1 MAIDLA
7 EEQQKI
13 RNAKLDKIIQSMV
26 KTKEAEEASAESIIS
41 QTKLSTA
48 LQDKG
53 NTLSADQTNQ
63 FEKLLESLNGDSG
76 LKAEERKE
84 ANARAQQLL
93 DLLGDIAD
101 NTADLGKIDS
111 VAEGAFA
118 SLLSIPTILLG
129 LTAGLVVGITES
141 FAKIVKVLGK
151 SILKA
156 VAPIVKSVLRLWKT
170 LFGGVF
176 KLLNK
181 IPFVKSFTT
190 AIGGFFKS
198 FKAGFVAKT
207 GGLSK
212 SIGDVFKIVTKGL
225 KNMKSAFSAGFN
237 GLKVFRT
244 ATGQFGKLGFFGKL
258 GKILGTLAK
267 PFKAIGNIVK
277 SIKNYVL
284 APMKGIGA
292 VLAPLKSM
300 MPSGG
305 GSKIMKPAMGV
316 IKRVM
321 SIMRSVGKAAFMFGR
336 VLGRLFLPI
345 TVLMSV
351 FDTFKGA
358 LSGFDK
364 YKDKGFL
371 EGIIGGL
378 FGGISGLLTGLI
390 GMPLDLLKSGVSWI
404 ASKLG
409 FENFSEQLDSFSF
422 SDMISN
428 LFTSI
433 TDTIVGFIGSIKDSI
448 ADIGIGGML
457 ANMGIELMKILKKI
471 AMFPLAVAAGAVGA
485 LAGAFSIDSSASEG
499 FMNAF
504 NKVMSA
510 GDATLDSMKIQGDGM
525 NEKGEE
531 IKTTSA
537 ENSQGQSNL
546 VTAAGSNSTVAV
558 ADNSKKSN
566 VTTTIINSQPKNRVG
581 DTLQNAYG

>member
-1 MAIDLA
+1 MAKDNGK
-7 EEQQKI
+7 EEEI
-13 RNAKLDKIIQSMV
+13 SKLDEIINTMV
-26 KTKEAEEASAESIIS
+26 KAKEADAASAESIES
-41 QTKLSTA
+41 ASKLSSVLA
-48 LQDKG
+48 HKG
-53 NTLSADQTNQ
+53 NELTSRQNTEFN
-63 FEKLLESLNGDSG
+63 KLLESLNGDSG

-84 ANARAQQLL
+84 ANTQAEKLL
-93 DLLGDIAD
+93 GLLGDIAD

-111 VAEGAFA
+111 VTEGAFA

-129 LTAGLVVGITES
+129 LTAGLVVGITQS
-141 FAKIVKVLGK
+141 FVTIVKVLGK

-156 VAPIVKSVLRLWKT
+156 VAPIVKSVLGLWKT

-181 IPFVKSFTT
+181 IPFVKRVADVIS
-190 AIGGFFKS
+190 GFFKS
-198 FKAGFVAKT
+198 FKAGFVVNPNI
-207 GGLSK
+207 GK
-212 SIGDVFKIVTKGL
+212 SISATVKIFTT
-225 KNMKSAFSAGFN
+225 NMKSAFSAGFN
-237 GLKVFRT
+237 GLKSFRKV
-244 ATGQFGKLGFFGKL
+244 TGQFGKLGFFGKL

-267 PFKAIGNIVK
+267 PFKAIGNVVK
-277 SIKNYVL
+277 SIKDYVL
-284 APMKGIGA
+284 APMKGVGA

-321 SIMRSVGKAAFMFGR
+321 SIMRSVGKAAFMFGK

-378 FGGISGLLTGLI
+378 FGGISGLLVGLI
-390 GMPLDLLKSGVSWI
+390 GLPLDLLKDGISWI

-422 SDMISN
+422 SDMIGN

-448 ADIGIGGML
+448 ADIGFGGML
-457 ANMGIELMKILKKI
+457 ANMGIELMKIFKKI
-471 AMFPLAVAAGAVGA
+471 ATFPLAVAAGAVSG
-485 LAGAFSIDSSASEG
+485 LAAAWPGGDTPGEAFMKG
-499 FMNAF
+499 F
-504 NKVMSA
+504 NKVQNF
-510 GDATLDSMKIQGDGM
+510 GDSSIDSMKIQGDGM
-525 NEKGEE
+525 NEKGEQ

-537 ENSQGQSNL
+537 ENAQGQASL
-546 VTAAGSNSTVAV
+546 SSVGSSNSTVAV
-558 ADNSKKSN
+558 ADNSKKTNS
-566 VTTTIINSQPKNRVG
+566 TTTIINTQPRNRIS
-581 DTLQNAYG
+581 DTTQFAFG

>member
-1 MAIDLA
+1 MAKDNGK
-7 EEQQKI
+7 EEEI
-13 RNAKLDKIIQSMV
+13 SKLDEIINTMV
-26 KTKEAEEASAESIIS
+26 KAKEADAASAESIES
-41 QTKLSTA
+41 ASKLSSVLA
-48 LQDKG
+48 HKG
-53 NTLSADQTNQ
+53 NELTSHQTTEFN
-63 FEKLLESLNGDSG
+63 KLLESLNGDSG

-84 ANARAQQLL
+84 ANAQAEKLL
-93 DLLGDIAD
+93 GLLGDIAD

-111 VAEGAFA
+111 VTEGAFA

-129 LTAGLVVGITES
+129 LTAGLVVGITQS
-141 FAKIVKVLGK
+141 FVTIVKVLGK

-156 VAPIVKSVLRLWKT
+156 VVPIVKSVLGLWKT

-181 IPFVKSFTT
+181 IPFVKPVADVIS
-190 AIGGFFKS
+190 GFFKS
-198 FKAGFVAKT
+198 FKAGFVVNPNI
-207 GGLSK
+207 GK
-212 SIGDVFKIVTKGL
+212 SISATVKIFTT
-225 KNMKSAFSAGFN
+225 NMKSAFSAGFN
-237 GLKVFRT
+237 GLKSFRT
-244 ATGQFGKLGFFGKL
+244 VTGQFGKLGFFGKL

-267 PFKAIGNIVK
+267 PFKAIGNVVK
-277 SIKNYVL
+277 SIKDYVL
-284 APMKGIGA
+284 APMKGVGA

-321 SIMRSVGKAAFMFGR
+321 SIMRSVGKAAFMFGK

-378 FGGISGLLTGLI
+378 FGGISGLLVGLI
-390 GMPLDLLKSGVSWI
+390 GLPLDLLKDGISWI

-422 SDMISN
+422 SDMIGN

-448 ADIGIGGML
+448 ADIGFGGMI
-457 ANMGIELMKILKKI
+457 ANMGFELLKIFKKI
-471 AMFPLAVAAGAVGA
+471 ATFPLAVAAGAVSG
-485 LAGAFSIDSSASEG
+485 LAAAWPGGDTPGEAFMKG
-499 FMNAF
+499 F
-504 NKVMSA
+504 NKVQNF
-510 GDATLDSMKIQGDGM
+510 GDSSIDSMKIQGDGM
-525 NEKGEE
+525 NEKGEQ

-537 ENSQGQSNL
+537 ENAQGQASL
-546 VTAAGSNSTVAV
+546 SSVGSSNSTVAV
-558 ADNSKKSN
+558 ADNSKKTNS
-566 VTTTIINSQPKNRVG
+566 TTTIINTQPRDRIS
-581 DTLQNAYG
+581 DTTQFAFG

>member
-1 MAIDLA
+1 MAKDNGK
-7 EEQQKI
+7 EEEI
-13 RNAKLDKIIQSMV
+13 SKLDEIINTMV
-26 KTKEAEEASAESIIS
+26 KAKEADAASAESIES
-41 QTKLSTA
+41 ASKLSSVLA
-48 LQDKG
+48 HKG
-53 NTLSADQTNQ
+53 NELTSHQTTEFN
-63 FEKLLESLNGDSG
+63 KLLESLNGDSG

-84 ANARAQQLL
+84 ANTQAEKLL
-93 DLLGDIAD
+93 GLLGDIAD

-111 VAEGAFA
+111 VTEGAFA

-129 LTAGLVVGITES
+129 LTAGLVVGVTQS
-141 FAKIVKVLGK
+141 FVTIVKVLGK

-156 VAPIVKSVLRLWKT
+156 VAPIVKSVLGLWKT

-212 SIGDVFKIVTKGL
+212 SIGNVFKVVTNGL

-237 GLKVFRT
+237 GLKMFRN

-267 PFKAIGNIVK
+267 PFKAIGNVVK
-277 SIKNYVL
+277 SIKDYVL
-284 APMKGIGA
+284 APMKGVGA

-321 SIMRSVGKAAFMFGR
+321 SIMRSVGKAAFMFGK

-378 FGGISGLLTGLI
+378 FGGISGLLVGLI
-390 GMPLDLLKSGVSWI
+390 GLPLDLLKDGISWI

-422 SDMISN
+422 SDMIGN

-448 ADIGIGGML
+448 ADIGFGGMI
-457 ANMGIELMKILKKI
+457 ANMGFELLKIFKKI
-471 AMFPLAVAAGAVGA
+471 VTFPLAVAAGAVSG
-485 LAGAFSIDSSASEG
+485 LAAAWPGGDTPGEAFMKG
-499 FMNAF
+499 F
-504 NKVMSA
+504 NKVQNF
-510 GDATLDSMKIQGDGM
+510 GDSSIDSMKIQGDGM
-525 NEKGEE
+525 NEKGEQ

-537 ENSQGQSNL
+537 ENAQGQASL
-546 VTAAGSNSTVAV
+546 SSVGSSNSTVAV
-558 ADNSKKSN
+558 ADNSKKTNS
-566 VTTTIINSQPKNRVG
+566 TTTIINTQPRNRIS
-581 DTLQNAYG
+581 DTTQFAFG

>member
-1 MAIDLA
+1 MAKDNGK
-7 EEQQKI
+7 EEEI
-13 RNAKLDKIIQSMV
+13 SKLDEIINTMV
-26 KTKEAEEASAESIIS
+26 KAKEADAASAESIES
-41 QTKLSTA
+41 ASKLSSVLA
-48 LQDKG
+48 HKG
-53 NTLSADQTNQ
+53 NELTSRQNTEFN
-63 FEKLLESLNGDSG
+63 KLLESLHGDSG

-84 ANARAQQLL
+84 ANTQAEKLL
-93 DLLGDIAD
+93 GLLGDIAD

-111 VAEGAFA
+111 VTEGAFA

-129 LTAGLVVGITES
+129 LTAGLVVGITQS
-141 FAKIVKVLGK
+141 FVEMIKFLGK

-156 VAPIVKSVLRLWKT
+156 VVPIVKSVLGLWKT

-181 IPFVKSFTT
+181 IPFVKRVADVIS
-190 AIGGFFKS
+190 GFFKS
-198 FKAGFVAKT
+198 FKAGFVVNPNI
-207 GGLSK
+207 GK
-212 SIGDVFKIVTKGL
+212 SISATVKIFTT
-225 KNMKSAFSAGFN
+225 NMKSAFSAGFN
-237 GLKVFRT
+237 GLKSFRKV
-244 ATGQFGKLGFFGKL
+244 TGQFGKLGFFGKL

-321 SIMRSVGKAAFMFGR
+321 SIMRSVGKAAFMFGK
-336 VLGRLFLPI
+336 VLGRFLGPI
-345 TVLMSV
+345 IMIVDFV
-351 FDTFKGA
+351 QGA

-364 YKDKGFL
+364 YSDKGFL

-390 GMPLDLLKSGVSWI
+390 GMPLDLLKDGISWI

-422 SDMISN
+422 SDMIGN

-433 TDTIVGFIGSIKDSI
+433 TDTIIGFIGSIKDSI
-448 ADIGIGGML
+448 ADIGFGGMI
-457 ANMGIELMKILKKI
+457 ANMGFELLKIFKKI
-471 AMFPLAVAAGAVGA
+471 ATFPLAVAAGAVSG
-485 LAGAFSIDSSASEG
+485 LAAAWPGGDTPGEAFMKG
-499 FMNAF
+499 F
-504 NKVMSA
+504 NKVQNF
-510 GDATLDSMKIQGDGM
+510 GDSSIDSMKIQGDGM
-525 NEKGEE
+525 NEKGEQ

-537 ENSQGQSNL
+537 ENAQGQASL
-546 VTAAGSNSTVAV
+546 SSVGSSNSTVAV
-558 ADNSKKSN
+558 ADNSKKTNS
-566 VTTTIINSQPKNRVG
+566 TTTIINTQPRNRIS
-581 DTLQNAYG
+581 DTTQFAFG

>member
-1 MAIDLA
+1 MAKDK
-7 EEQQKI
+7 EQEI
-13 RNAKLDKIIQSMV
+13 SKLDEIINTMV
-26 KTKEAEEASAESIIS
+26 KAKEADAASAESIES
-41 QTKLSTA
+41 ASKLSSVLA
-48 LQDKG
+48 HKG
-53 NTLSADQTNQ
+53 NELTSHQTTEFN
-63 FEKLLESLNGDSG
+63 KLLESLNGDSG

-84 ANARAQQLL
+84 ANTQAEKLL
-93 DLLGDIAD
+93 GLLGDIAD

-111 VAEGAFA
+111 VTEGAFA

-129 LTAGLVVGITES
+129 LTAGLVVGITQS
-141 FAKIVKVLGK
+141 FVTIVKVLGK

-156 VAPIVKSVLRLWKT
+156 VAPIVKSVLGLWKT

-212 SIGDVFKIVTKGL
+212 SIGNVFKVVTNGL

-237 GLKVFRT
+237 GLKMFRN

-277 SIKNYVL
+277 SIKDYVL
-284 APMKGIGA
+284 APMKSVGA

-321 SIMRSVGKAAFMFGR
+321 SIMRSVGKAAFMFGK

-390 GMPLDLLKSGVSWI
+390 GMPLDLLKDGISWI

-422 SDMISN
+422 SDMIGN

-433 TDTIVGFIGSIKDSI
+433 TDTIIGFIGSIKDSI
-448 ADIGIGGML
+448 ADIGFGGMI
-457 ANMGIELMKILKKI
+457 ANMGFELLKIFKKI
-471 AMFPLAVAAGAVGA
+471 ATFPLAVAAGAVSG
-485 LAGAFSIDSSASEG
+485 LAAAWPGGDTPGEAFMKG
-499 FMNAF
+499 F
-504 NKVMSA
+504 NKVQNF
-510 GDATLDSMKIQGDGM
+510 GDSSIDSMKIQGDGM
-525 NEKGEE
+525 NEKGEQ

-537 ENSQGQSNL
+537 ENAQGQASL
-546 VTAAGSNSTVAV
+546 SSVGSSNSTVAV
-558 ADNSKKSN
+558 ADNSKKTNS
-566 VTTTIINSQPKNRVG
+566 TTTIINTQPRNRIS
-581 DTLQNAYG
+581 DTTQFAFG

>member
-1 MAIDLA
+1 MAKDAEQQGEDRNNKLDQLIQTMVKA
-7 EEQQKI
+7 KEEEQ
-13 RNAKLDKIIQSMV
+13 A
-26 KTKEAEEASAESIIS
+26 AAESIES
-41 QTKLSTA
+41 QTKLSA
-48 LQDKG
+48 VLQEKG
-53 NTLSADQTNQ
+53 NDLTSEQTRE
-63 FEKLLESLNGDSG
+63 FEKLLATLSGDSG

-84 ANARAQQLL
+84 ANARAQQLI
-93 DLLGDIAD
+93 DILGDIAD
-101 NTADLGKIDS
+101 NTKDLGKIDS
-111 VAEGAFA
+111 VAEGAFT

-129 LTAGLVVGITES
+129 LSAGVVFGITES
-141 FAKIVKVLGK
+141 FVKLGK
-151 SILKA
+151 ILTKGVLKA
-156 VAPIVKSVLRLWKT
+156 VGPIVKSVLRLWKT

-181 IPFVKSFTT
+181 IPFVKSFTS

-198 FKAGFVAKT
+198 FNAGFVART
-207 GGLSK
+207 SNIGK
-212 SIGDVFKIVTKGL
+212 SIASTFKVVTNSL
-225 KNMKSAFSAGFN
+225 KNMKAAFAAGFS

-244 ATGQFGKLGFFGKL
+244 ATGQFGKLGFFGKM
-258 GKILGTLAK
+258 GKLLGTLAK
-267 PFKAIGNIVK
+267 PFKAMAGMLRSFK
-277 SIKNYVL
+277 AYVL
-284 APMKGIGA
+284 APVDGIKNA
-292 VLAPLKSM
+292 LSSIKALV
-300 MPSGG
+300 PSGG
-305 GSKIMKPAMGV
+305 SSKSMKAVGEV
-316 IKRVM
+316 IGRVM
-321 SIMRSVGKAAFMFGR
+321 KIMRSVTKAAFGFGR
-336 VLGRLFLPI
+336 ILGRLFVPI

-409 FENFSEQLDSFSF
+409 FENFAEQLNSFSF

-448 ADIGIGGML
+448 ADIGIGATI
-457 ANMGIELMKILKKI
+457 ANVGFELLKIFKKI
-471 AMFPLAVAAGAVGA
+471 ATFPLAVAAGAVAG
-485 LAGAFSIDSSASEG
+485 LAAAWPGGDTPGEAFMKG
-499 FMNAF
+499 F
-504 NKVMSA
+504 NKVQSF
-510 GDATLDSMKIQGDGM
+510 GDAQIDSMKIQGDGM

-537 ENSQGQSNL
+537 ENAQGQANL
-546 VTAAGSNSTVAV
+546 ASLRASNSTVAV
-558 ADNSKKSN
+558 ADNSKKSTVQN
-566 VTTTIINSQPKNRVG
+566 TIVNTQPKNRVG

>member
-1 MAIDLA
+1 MAKDV
-7 EEQQKI
+7 EQQGED
-13 RNAKLDKIIQSMV
+13 RNAKLDRIIQSMV
-26 KTKEAEEASAESIIS
+26 EAKEAEEAAAESIIS

-63 FEKLLESLNGDSG
+63 FGKLLESLNGDSG

-84 ANARAQQLL
+84 ANAKAQQLL
-93 DLLGDIAD
+93 DLLGEIAD

-156 VAPIVKSVLRLWKT
+156 VAPIVKSVLGLWKT

-212 SIGDVFKIVTKGL
+212 SIGNVFKVVTNGL

-237 GLKVFRT
+237 GLKVFRN
-244 ATGQFGKLGFFGKL
+244 ATGQFGKLGFFGRI
-258 GKILGTLAK
+258 GKILSSIAS
-267 PFKAIGNIVK
+267 PFKAMGNMLK
-277 SIKNYVL
+277 AFKNYVL

-292 VLAPLKSM
+292 VLAPIKSM

-305 GSKIMKPAMGV
+305 SSKLVKPAMEA

-390 GMPLDLLKSGVSWI
+390 GMPLDLLKDGVSWI

-448 ADIGIGGML
+448 ADIGFGGML
-457 ANMGIELMKILKKI
+457 ANMGIELMKIFKKI
-471 AMFPLAVAAGAVGA
+471 ATFPLAVAAGAVNG
-485 LAGAFSIDSSASEG
+485 LAAAWPGGDTPGEAFMKG
-499 FMNAF
+499 F
-504 NKVMSA
+504 NKVQNF
-510 GDATLDSMKIQGDGM
+510 GDASIDTMKIQGDGM
-525 NEKGEE
+525 NEKGEQ

-537 ENSQGQSNL
+537 ENAQGQANL
-546 VTAAGSNSTVAV
+546 GTATASNSTVAV

-566 VTTTIINSQPKNRVG
+566 VTTTIINSQPKNRIG

>member
-1 MAIDLA
+1 MAKDNGK
-7 EEQQKI
+7 EEEI
-13 RNAKLDKIIQSMV
+13 SKLDEIINTMV
-26 KTKEAEEASAESIIS
+26 KAKEADAASAESIES
-41 QTKLSTA
+41 ASKLSSVLA
-48 LQDKG
+48 HKG
-53 NTLSADQTNQ
+53 NELTSRQNTEFN
-63 FEKLLESLNGDSG
+63 KLLESLHGDSG

-84 ANARAQQLL
+84 ANTQAEKLL
-93 DLLGDIAD
+93 GLLGDIAD

-111 VAEGAFA
+111 VTEGAFA

-129 LTAGLVVGITES
+129 LTAGLVVGITQS
-141 FAKIVKVLGK
+141 FVTIVKVLGK

-156 VAPIVKSVLRLWKT
+156 VVPIVKSVLGLWKT

-181 IPFVKSFTT
+181 IPFVKRVADVIS
-190 AIGGFFKS
+190 GFFKS
-198 FKAGFVAKT
+198 FKAGFVVNPNI
-207 GGLSK
+207 GK
-212 SIGDVFKIVTKGL
+212 SISATVKIFTT
-225 KNMKSAFSAGFN
+225 NMKSAFSAGFN
-237 GLKVFRT
+237 GLKMFRN

-267 PFKAIGNIVK
+267 PFKAIGNVVK
-277 SIKNYVL
+277 SIKDYVL
-284 APMKGIGA
+284 APMKGVGA

-305 GSKIMKPAMGV
+305 SSKLLKPAMEA

-390 GMPLDLLKSGVSWI
+390 GMPLDLLKDGISWI

-422 SDMISN
+422 SDMIGN

-448 ADIGIGGML
+448 ADIGFGGML
-457 ANMGIELMKILKKI
+457 ANMGIELMKIFKKI
-471 AMFPLAVAAGAVGA
+471 ATFPLAVAAGAVSG
-485 LAGAFSIDSSASEG
+485 LAAAWPGGDTPGEAFMKG
-499 FMNAF
+499 F
-504 NKVMSA
+504 NKVQNF
-510 GDATLDSMKIQGDGM
+510 GDSSIDSMKIQGDGM
-525 NEKGEE
+525 NEKGEQ

-537 ENSQGQSNL
+537 ENAQGQASL
-546 VTAAGSNSTVAV
+546 SSVGSSNSTVAV
-558 ADNSKKSN
+558 ADNSKKTNS
-566 VTTTIINSQPKNRVG
+566 TTTIINTQPRNRIS
-581 DTLQNAYG
+581 DTTQFAFG

>member
-1 MAIDLA
+1 MAKDA
-7 EEQQKI
+7 EQQGED
-13 RNAKLDKIIQSMV
+13 RNAKLDRIIQSMV
-26 KTKEAEEASAESIIS
+26 EAKEAEEAAAESIIS

-63 FEKLLESLNGDSG
+63 FGKLLESLNGDSG

-84 ANARAQQLL
+84 ANAKAQQLL
-93 DLLGDIAD
+93 DLLGEIAD

-212 SIGDVFKIVTKGL
+212 SIGNVFKVVTNGL

-237 GLKVFRT
+237 GLKVFRN
-244 ATGQFGKLGFFGKL
+244 ATGQFGKLGFFGRI
-258 GKILGTLAK
+258 GKILSSIAS
-267 PFKAIGNIVK
+267 PFKAMGNMLK
-277 SIKNYVL
+277 AFKNYVL

-292 VLAPLKSM
+292 VLAPIKSM

-305 GSKIMKPAMGV
+305 SSKLVKPAMEA

-390 GMPLDLLKSGVSWI
+390 GMPLDLLKDGVSWI

-448 ADIGIGGML
+448 ADIGFGGMI
-457 ANMGIELMKILKKI
+457 ANMGFELLKIFKKI
-471 AMFPLAVAAGAVGA
+471 ATFPLAVAAGAVSG
-485 LAGAFSIDSSASEG
+485 LAAAWPGGDTPGEAFMKG
-499 FMNAF
+499 F
-504 NKVMSA
+504 NKVQNF
-510 GDATLDSMKIQGDGM
+510 GDSSIDSMKIQGDGM
-525 NEKGEE
+525 NEKGEQ

-537 ENSQGQSNL
+537 ENAQGQASL
-546 VTAAGSNSTVAV
+546 SSVGSSNSTVAV
-558 ADNSKKSN
+558 ADNSKKTNS
-566 VTTTIINSQPKNRVG
+566 TTTIINTQPRNRIS
-581 DTLQNAYG
+581 DTTQFAFG

>member
-1 MAIDLA
+1 M
-7 EEQQKI
+7 
-13 RNAKLDKIIQSMV
+13 
-26 KTKEAEEASAESIIS
+26 
-41 QTKLSTA
+41 
-48 LQDKG
+48 
-53 NTLSADQTNQ
+53 
-63 FEKLLESLNGDSG
+63 
-76 LKAEERKE
+76 
-84 ANARAQQLL
+84 
-93 DLLGDIAD
+93 
-101 NTADLGKIDS
+101 
-111 VAEGAFA
+111 
-118 SLLSIPTILLG
+118 SIPTILLG
-129 LTAGLVVGITES
+129 LTAGLVVGITQS
-141 FAKIVKVLGK
+141 FVTIVKVLGK

-156 VAPIVKSVLRLWKT
+156 VVPIVKSVLGLWKT

-181 IPFVKSFTT
+181 IPFVKRVADVIS
-190 AIGGFFKS
+190 GFFKS
-198 FKAGFVAKT
+198 FKAGFVVNPNI
-207 GGLSK
+207 GK
-212 SIGDVFKIVTKGL
+212 SISATVKIFTT
-225 KNMKSAFSAGFN
+225 NMKSAFSAGFN
-237 GLKVFRT
+237 GLKMFRN

-267 PFKAIGNIVK
+267 PFKAIGNVVK
-277 SIKNYVL
+277 SIKDYVL
-284 APMKGIGA
+284 APMKGVGA

-305 GSKIMKPAMGV
+305 SSKLLKPAMEA

-390 GMPLDLLKSGVSWI
+390 GMPLDLLKDGISWI

-422 SDMISN
+422 SDMIGN

-448 ADIGIGGML
+448 ADIGFGGML
-457 ANMGIELMKILKKI
+457 ANMGIELMKIFKKI
-471 AMFPLAVAAGAVGA
+471 ATFPLAVAAGAVSG
-485 LAGAFSIDSSASEG
+485 LAAAWPGGDTPGEAFMKG
-499 FMNAF
+499 F
-504 NKVMSA
+504 NKVQNF
-510 GDATLDSMKIQGDGM
+510 GDSSIDSMKIQGDGM
-525 NEKGEE
+525 NEKGEQ

-537 ENSQGQSNL
+537 ENAQGQASL
-546 VTAAGSNSTVAV
+546 SSVGSSNSTVAV
-558 ADNSKKSN
+558 ADNSKKTNS
-566 VTTTIINSQPKNRVG
+566 TTTIINTQPRNRIS
-581 DTLQNAYG
+581 DTTQFAFG

>member
-1 MAIDLA
+1 MAKDAEQQGEDRNNKLDQLIQTMVKA
-7 EEQQKI
+7 KEEEQ
-13 RNAKLDKIIQSMV
+13 A
-26 KTKEAEEASAESIIS
+26 AAESIES
-41 QTKLSTA
+41 QTKLSA
-48 LQDKG
+48 VLQEKG
-53 NTLSADQTNQ
+53 NDLTSEQTRE
-63 FEKLLESLNGDSG
+63 FEKLLATLSGDSG

-84 ANARAQQLL
+84 ANARAQQLI
-93 DLLGDIAD
+93 DILGDIAD
-101 NTADLGKIDS
+101 NTKDLGKIDS
-111 VAEGAFA
+111 VAEGAFT

-129 LTAGLVVGITES
+129 LSAGVVFGITES
-141 FAKIVKVLGK
+141 FVKLGK
-151 SILKA
+151 ILTKGVLKA
-156 VAPIVKSVLRLWKT
+156 VGPIVKSVLRLWKT

-181 IPFVKSFTT
+181 IPFVKSFTS

-198 FKAGFVAKT
+198 FKAGFVART
-207 GGLSK
+207 SNIGK
-212 SIGDVFKIVTKGL
+212 SIASTFKVVTNSL
-225 KNMKSAFSAGFN
+225 KNMKAAFAAGFS
-237 GLKVFRT
+237 GLKTFRT
-244 ATGQFGKLGFFGKL
+244 ATGQFGKLGFFGKM
-258 GKILGTLAK
+258 GKLLGTLAK
-267 PFKAIGNIVK
+267 PFKAMAGMLRSFK
-277 SIKNYVL
+277 AYVL
-284 APMKGIGA
+284 APVDGI
-292 VLAPLKSM
+292 KSALSSIKALV
-300 MPSGG
+300 PSGG
-305 GSKIMKPAMGV
+305 SSKSMKAVGEV
-316 IKRVM
+316 IGRVM
-321 SIMRSVGKAAFMFGR
+321 KIMRSVTKAAFGFGR
-336 VLGRLFLPI
+336 ILGRLFVPI

-409 FENFSEQLDSFSF
+409 FENFAEQLNSFSF

-448 ADIGIGGML
+448 ADIGIGATIANVALEML
-457 ANMGIELMKILKKI
+457 KIFKKV
-471 AMFPLAVAAGAVGA
+471 ATFPLAVAAGAAAG
-485 LAGAFSIDSSASEG
+485 LAAAWPGGDTPGEAFMKG
-499 FMNAF
+499 F
-504 NKVMSA
+504 NKVQSF
-510 GDATLDSMKIQGDGM
+510 GDAQIDSMKIQGDGM

-537 ENSQGQSNL
+537 ENAQGQSNL
-546 VTAAGSNSTVAV
+546 GTAAGSNSTVAV

-566 VTTTIINSQPKNRVG
+566 VTTTIINSQPRNRVG

>member
-1 MAIDLA
+1 
-7 EEQQKI
+7 
-13 RNAKLDKIIQSMV
+13 MV
-26 KTKEAEEASAESIIS
+26 EAKEAEEAAAESIIS

-84 ANARAQQLL
+84 ANTQAEKLL
-93 DLLGDIAD
+93 GLLGDIAD

-111 VAEGAFA
+111 VTEGAFA

-198 FKAGFVAKT
+198 FKAGFVANT

-212 SIGDVFKIVTKGL
+212 SIGNVFKVVTNGL

-237 GLKVFRT
+237 GLKMFRN

-277 SIKNYVL
+277 SIKDYVL
-284 APMKGIGA
+284 APMKSVGA

-321 SIMRSVGKAAFMFGR
+321 SIMRSVGKAAFMFGK

-448 ADIGIGGML
+448 ADIGFGGMI
-457 ANMGIELMKILKKI
+457 ANMGFELLKIFKKI
-471 AMFPLAVAAGAVGA
+471 ATFPLAVAAGAVSG
-485 LAGAFSIDSSASEG
+485 LAAAWPGGDTPGEAFMKG
-499 FMNAF
+499 F
-504 NKVMSA
+504 NKVQNF
-510 GDATLDSMKIQGDGM
+510 GDSSIDSMKIQGDGM
-525 NEKGEE
+525 NEKGEQ

-537 ENSQGQSNL
+537 ENAQGQASL
-546 VTAAGSNSTVAV
+546 SSVGSSNSTVAV
-558 ADNSKKSN
+558 ADNSKKTNS
-566 VTTTIINSQPKNRVG
+566 TTTIINTQPRNRIS
-581 DTLQNAYG
+581 DTTQFAFG

>member
-1 MAIDLA
+1 MAKDNGK
-7 EEQQKI
+7 EEEI
-13 RNAKLDKIIQSMV
+13 SKLDEIINTMV
-26 KTKEAEEASAESIIS
+26 KAKEADAASAESIES
-41 QTKLSTA
+41 ASKLSSVLA
-48 LQDKG
+48 HKG
-53 NTLSADQTNQ
+53 NELTSHQTTEFN
-63 FEKLLESLNGDSG
+63 KLLESLHGDSG

-84 ANARAQQLL
+84 ANTQAEKLL
-93 DLLGDIAD
+93 GLLGDIAD

-111 VAEGAFA
+111 VTEGAFA

-129 LTAGLVVGITES
+129 LTAGLVVGITQS
-141 FAKIVKVLGK
+141 FVTIVKVLGK

-156 VAPIVKSVLRLWKT
+156 VAPIVKSVLGLWKT

-181 IPFVKSFTT
+181 IPFVKRVADVIS
-190 AIGGFFKS
+190 GFFKS
-198 FKAGFVAKT
+198 FKAGFVVNPNI
-207 GGLSK
+207 GK
-212 SIGDVFKIVTKGL
+212 SISATVKIFTT
-225 KNMKSAFSAGFN
+225 NMKSAFSAGFN
-237 GLKVFRT
+237 GLKMFRN

-277 SIKNYVL
+277 SIKDYVL
-284 APMKGIGA
+284 APMKSVGA

-321 SIMRSVGKAAFMFGR
+321 SIMRSVGKAAFMFGK

-378 FGGISGLLTGLI
+378 FGGISGLLVGLI
-390 GMPLDLLKSGVSWI
+390 GLPLDLLKDGISWI

-422 SDMISN
+422 SDMIGN

-433 TDTIVGFIGSIKDSI
+433 TDTIIGFIGSIKDSI
-448 ADIGIGGML
+448 ADIGFGGMI
-457 ANMGIELMKILKKI
+457 ANMGFELLKIFKKI
-471 AMFPLAVAAGAVGA
+471 ATFPLAVAAGAVSG
-485 LAGAFSIDSSASEG
+485 LAAAWPGGDTPGEAFMKG
-499 FMNAF
+499 F
-504 NKVMSA
+504 NKVQNF
-510 GDATLDSMKIQGDGM
+510 GDSSIDSMKIQGDGM
-525 NEKGEE
+525 NEKGEQ

-537 ENSQGQSNL
+537 ENAQGQASL
-546 VTAAGSNSTVAV
+546 SSVGSSNSTVAV
-558 ADNSKKSN
+558 ADNSKKTNS
-566 VTTTIINSQPKNRVG
+566 TTTIINTQPRNRIS
-581 DTLQNAYG
+581 DTTQFAFG

>member
-1 MAIDLA
+1 MAKDNGK
-7 EEQQKI
+7 EEEI
-13 RNAKLDKIIQSMV
+13 SKLDEIINTMV
-26 KTKEAEEASAESIIS
+26 KAKEADAASAESIES
-41 QTKLSTA
+41 ASKLSSVLA
-48 LQDKG
+48 HKG
-53 NTLSADQTNQ
+53 NELTSRQNTEFN
-63 FEKLLESLNGDSG
+63 KLLESLHGDSG

-84 ANARAQQLL
+84 ANTQAEKLL
-93 DLLGDIAD
+93 GLLGDIAD

-111 VAEGAFA
+111 VTEGAFA

-129 LTAGLVVGITES
+129 LTAGLVVGITQS
-141 FAKIVKVLGK
+141 FVTIVKVLGK

-156 VAPIVKSVLRLWKT
+156 VVPIVKSVLGLWKT

-181 IPFVKSFTT
+181 IPFVKRVADVIS
-190 AIGGFFKS
+190 GFFKS
-198 FKAGFVAKT
+198 FKAGFVVNPNI
-207 GGLSK
+207 GK
-212 SIGDVFKIVTKGL
+212 SISATVKIFTT
-225 KNMKSAFSAGFN
+225 NMKSAFSAGFN
-237 GLKVFRT
+237 GLKSFRKV
-244 ATGQFGKLGFFGKL
+244 TGQFGKLGFFGKL

-267 PFKAIGNIVK
+267 PFKAIGNVVK
-277 SIKNYVL
+277 SIKDYVL
-284 APMKGIGA
+284 APMKGVGA

-390 GMPLDLLKSGVSWI
+390 GMPLDLLKDGISWI

-422 SDMISN
+422 SDMIGN

-448 ADIGIGGML
+448 ADIGFGGML
-457 ANMGIELMKILKKI
+457 ANMGIELMKIFKKI
-471 AMFPLAVAAGAVGA
+471 ATFPLAVAAGAVSG
-485 LAGAFSIDSSASEG
+485 LAAAWPGGDTPGEAFMKG
-499 FMNAF
+499 F
-504 NKVMSA
+504 NKVQNF
-510 GDATLDSMKIQGDGM
+510 GDSSIDSMKIQGDGM
-525 NEKGEE
+525 NEKGEQ

-537 ENSQGQSNL
+537 ENAQGQASL
-546 VTAAGSNSTVAV
+546 SSVGSSNSTVAV
-558 ADNSKKSN
+558 ADNSKKTNS
-566 VTTTIINSQPKNRVG
+566 TTTIINTQPRNRIS
-581 DTLQNAYG
+581 DTTQFAFG

>member
-1 MAIDLA
+1 MAKDNGK
-7 EEQQKI
+7 EEEI
-13 RNAKLDKIIQSMV
+13 SKLDEIINTMV
-26 KTKEAEEASAESIIS
+26 KAKEADAASAESIES
-41 QTKLSTA
+41 ASKLSSVLA
-48 LQDKG
+48 HKG
-53 NTLSADQTNQ
+53 NELTSRQNTEFN
-63 FEKLLESLNGDSG
+63 KLLESLHGDSG

-84 ANARAQQLL
+84 ANTQAEKLL
-93 DLLGDIAD
+93 GLLGDIAD

-111 VAEGAFA
+111 VTEGAFA

-129 LTAGLVVGITES
+129 LTAGLVVGITQS
-141 FAKIVKVLGK
+141 FVEMIKFLGK

-156 VAPIVKSVLRLWKT
+156 VVPIVKSVLGLWKT

-181 IPFVKSFTT
+181 IPFVKRVADVIS
-190 AIGGFFKS
+190 GFFKS
-198 FKAGFVAKT
+198 FKAGFVVNPNI
-207 GGLSK
+207 GK
-212 SIGDVFKIVTKGL
+212 SISATVKIFTT
-225 KNMKSAFSAGFN
+225 NMKSAFSAGFN
-237 GLKVFRT
+237 GLKSFRKV
-244 ATGQFGKLGFFGKL
+244 TGQFGKLGFFGKL

-305 GSKIMKPAMGV
+305 GSKIMKPAMSV

-321 SIMRSVGKAAFMFGR
+321 TIMRSVGKAAFMIGK
-336 VLGRLFLPI
+336 VLGRFLGPI
-345 TVLMSV
+345 IMIVDFV
-351 FDTFKGA
+351 QGA

-364 YKDKGFL
+364 YSDKGFL

-390 GMPLDLLKSGVSWI
+390 GMPLDLLKDGISWI

-422 SDMISN
+422 SDMIGN

-433 TDTIVGFIGSIKDSI
+433 TDTIIGFIGSIKDSI
-448 ADIGIGGML
+448 ADIGFGGMI
-457 ANMGIELMKILKKI
+457 ANMGFELLKIFKKI
-471 AMFPLAVAAGAVGA
+471 ATFPLAVAAGAVSG
-485 LAGAFSIDSSASEG
+485 LAAAWPGGDTPGEAFMKG
-499 FMNAF
+499 F
-504 NKVMSA
+504 NKVQNF
-510 GDATLDSMKIQGDGM
+510 GDSSIDSMKIQGDGM
-525 NEKGEE
+525 NEKGEQ

-537 ENSQGQSNL
+537 ENAQGQASL
-546 VTAAGSNSTVAV
+546 SSVGSSNSTVAV
-558 ADNSKKSN
+558 ADNSKKTNS
-566 VTTTIINSQPKNRVG
+566 TTTIINTQPRNRIS
-581 DTLQNAYG
+581 DTTQFAFG

>member
-1 MAIDLA
+1 MAKDK
-7 EEQQKI
+7 EQEI
-13 RNAKLDKIIQSMV
+13 SKLDEIINTMV
-26 KTKEAEEASAESIIS
+26 KAKEADAASAESIES
-41 QTKLSTA
+41 ASKLSSVLA
-48 LQDKG
+48 HKG
-53 NTLSADQTNQ
+53 NELTSRQNTEFN
-63 FEKLLESLNGDSG
+63 KLLESLHGDSG

-84 ANARAQQLL
+84 ANTQAEKLL
-93 DLLGDIAD
+93 GLLGDIAD

-111 VAEGAFA
+111 VTEGAFA

-129 LTAGLVVGITES
+129 LTAGLVVGITQS
-141 FAKIVKVLGK
+141 FVTIVKVLGK

-156 VAPIVKSVLRLWKT
+156 VAPIVKSVLGLWKT

-181 IPFVKSFTT
+181 IPFVKRVADVIS
-190 AIGGFFKS
+190 GFFKS
-198 FKAGFVAKT
+198 FKAGFVVNPNI
-207 GGLSK
+207 GK
-212 SIGDVFKIVTKGL
+212 SISATVKIFTT
-225 KNMKSAFSAGFN
+225 NMKSAFSAGFN
-237 GLKVFRT
+237 GLKSFRKV
-244 ATGQFGKLGFFGKL
+244 TGQFGKLGFFGKL

-267 PFKAIGNIVK
+267 PFKAIGNVVK
-277 SIKNYVL
+277 SIKDYVL
-284 APMKGIGA
+284 APMKGVGA

-321 SIMRSVGKAAFMFGR
+321 SIMRSVGKAAFMFGK

-378 FGGISGLLTGLI
+378 FGGISGLLVGLI
-390 GMPLDLLKSGVSWI
+390 GLPLDLLKDGISWI

-422 SDMISN
+422 SDMIGN

-448 ADIGIGGML
+448 ADIGFGGML
-457 ANMGIELMKILKKI
+457 ANMGIELMKIFKKI
-471 AMFPLAVAAGAVGA
+471 ATFPLAVAAGAVSG
-485 LAGAFSIDSSASEG
+485 LAAAWPGGDTPGEAFMKG
-499 FMNAF
+499 F
-504 NKVMSA
+504 NKVQNF
-510 GDATLDSMKIQGDGM
+510 GDSSIDSMKIQGDGM
-525 NEKGEE
+525 NEKGEQ

-537 ENSQGQSNL
+537 ENAQGQASL
-546 VTAAGSNSTVAV
+546 SSVGSSNSTVAV
-558 ADNSKKSN
+558 ADNSKKTNS
-566 VTTTIINSQPKNRVG
+566 TTTIINTQPRNRIS
-581 DTLQNAYG
+581 DTTQFAFG

>member
-1 MAIDLA
+1 MAKDNGK
-7 EEQQKI
+7 EEEI
-13 RNAKLDKIIQSMV
+13 SKLDEIINTMV
-26 KTKEAEEASAESIIS
+26 KAKEADAASAESIES
-41 QTKLSTA
+41 ASKLSSVLA
-48 LQDKG
+48 HKG
-53 NTLSADQTNQ
+53 NELTSRQNTEFN
-63 FEKLLESLNGDSG
+63 KLLESLHGDSG

-84 ANARAQQLL
+84 ANTQAEKLL
-93 DLLGDIAD
+93 GLLGDIAD

-111 VAEGAFA
+111 VTEGAFA

-129 LTAGLVVGITES
+129 LTAGLVVGITQS
-141 FAKIVKVLGK
+141 FVTIVKVLGK

-156 VAPIVKSVLRLWKT
+156 VVPIVKSVLGLWKT

-181 IPFVKSFTT
+181 IPFVKRVADVIS
-190 AIGGFFKS
+190 GFFKS
-198 FKAGFVAKT
+198 FKAGFVVNPNI
-207 GGLSK
+207 GK
-212 SIGDVFKIVTKGL
+212 SISATVKIFTT
-225 KNMKSAFSAGFN
+225 NMKSAFSAGFN
-237 GLKVFRT
+237 GLKSFRKV
-244 ATGQFGKLGFFGKL
+244 TGQFGKLGFFGKL

-267 PFKAIGNIVK
+267 PFKAIGNVVK
-277 SIKNYVL
+277 SIKDYVL
-284 APMKGIGA
+284 APMKGVGA

-305 GSKIMKPAMGV
+305 SSKLLKPAMEA

-390 GMPLDLLKSGVSWI
+390 GMPLDLLKDGISWI

-422 SDMISN
+422 SDMIGN

-448 ADIGIGGML
+448 ADIGFGGML
-457 ANMGIELMKILKKI
+457 ANMGIELMKIFKKI
-471 AMFPLAVAAGAVGA
+471 ATFPLAVAAGAVSG
-485 LAGAFSIDSSASEG
+485 LAAAWPGGDTPGEAFMKG
-499 FMNAF
+499 F
-504 NKVMSA
+504 NKVQNF
-510 GDATLDSMKIQGDGM
+510 GDSSIDSMKIQGDGM
-525 NEKGEE
+525 NEKGEQ

-537 ENSQGQSNL
+537 ENAQGQASL
-546 VTAAGSNSTVAV
+546 SSVGSSNSTVAV
-558 ADNSKKSN
+558 ADNSKKTNS
-566 VTTTIINSQPKNRVG
+566 TTTIINTQPRNRIS
-581 DTLQNAYG
+581 DTTQFAFG

>member
-1 MAIDLA
+1 MAKDNGK
-7 EEQQKI
+7 EEEI
-13 RNAKLDKIIQSMV
+13 SKLDEIINTMV
-26 KTKEAEEASAESIIS
+26 KAKEADAASAESIES
-41 QTKLSTA
+41 ASKLSSVLA
-48 LQDKG
+48 HKG
-53 NTLSADQTNQ
+53 NELTSHQTTEFN
-63 FEKLLESLNGDSG
+63 KLLESLNGDSG

-84 ANARAQQLL
+84 ANTQAEKLL
-93 DLLGDIAD
+93 GLLGDIAD

-111 VAEGAFA
+111 VTEGAFA

-129 LTAGLVVGITES
+129 LTAGLVVGITQS
-141 FAKIVKVLGK
+141 FVTIVKVLGK

-156 VAPIVKSVLRLWKT
+156 VVPIVKSVLGLWKT

-181 IPFVKSFTT
+181 IPFVKPVADVIS
-190 AIGGFFKS
+190 GFFKS
-198 FKAGFVAKT
+198 FKAGFVVNPNI
-207 GGLSK
+207 GK
-212 SIGDVFKIVTKGL
+212 SISATVKIFTT
-225 KNMKSAFSAGFN
+225 NMKSAFSAGFN
-237 GLKVFRT
+237 GLKSFRT
-244 ATGQFGKLGFFGKL
+244 VTGQFGKLGFFGKL

-267 PFKAIGNIVK
+267 PFKAIGNVVK
-277 SIKNYVL
+277 SIKDYVL
-284 APMKGIGA
+284 APMKGVGA

-321 SIMRSVGKAAFMFGR
+321 SIMRSVGKAAFMFGK

-378 FGGISGLLTGLI
+378 FGGISGLLVGLI
-390 GMPLDLLKSGVSWI
+390 GLPLDLLKDGISWI

-422 SDMISN
+422 SDMIGN

-448 ADIGIGGML
+448 ADIGFGGMI
-457 ANMGIELMKILKKI
+457 ANMGFELLKIFKKI
-471 AMFPLAVAAGAVGA
+471 ATFPLAVAAGAVSG
-485 LAGAFSIDSSASEG
+485 LAAAWPGGDTPGEAFMKG
-499 FMNAF
+499 F
-504 NKVMSA
+504 NKVQNF
-510 GDATLDSMKIQGDGM
+510 GDSSIDSMKIQGDGM
-525 NEKGEE
+525 NEKGEQ

-537 ENSQGQSNL
+537 ENAQGQASL
-546 VTAAGSNSTVAV
+546 SSVGSSNSTVAV
-558 ADNSKKSN
+558 ADNSKKTNS
-566 VTTTIINSQPKNRVG
+566 TTTIINTQPRDRIS
-581 DTLQNAYG
+581 DTTQFAFG

>member
-1 MAIDLA
+1 MAKDK
-7 EEQQKI
+7 EQEI
-13 RNAKLDKIIQSMV
+13 SKLDEIINTMV
-26 KTKEAEEASAESIIS
+26 KAKEADAASAESIES
-41 QTKLSTA
+41 ASKLSSVLA
-48 LQDKG
+48 HKG
-53 NTLSADQTNQ
+53 NELTSHQTTEFN
-63 FEKLLESLNGDSG
+63 KLLESLNGDSG

-84 ANARAQQLL
+84 ANTQAEKLL
-93 DLLGDIAD
+93 GLLGDIAD

-111 VAEGAFA
+111 VTEGAFA

-129 LTAGLVVGITES
+129 LTAGLVVGITQS
-141 FAKIVKVLGK
+141 FVTIVKVLGK

-156 VAPIVKSVLRLWKT
+156 VAPIVKSVLGLWKT

-181 IPFVKSFTT
+181 IPFVKRVADVIS
-190 AIGGFFKS
+190 GFFKS
-198 FKAGFVAKT
+198 FKAGFVVNPNI
-207 GGLSK
+207 GK
-212 SIGDVFKIVTKGL
+212 SISATVKIFTT
-225 KNMKSAFSAGFN
+225 NMKSAFSAGFN
-237 GLKVFRT
+237 GLKSFRKV
-244 ATGQFGKLGFFGKL
+244 TGQFGKLGFFGKL

-277 SIKNYVL
+277 SIKDYVL
-284 APMKGIGA
+284 APMKSVGA

-321 SIMRSVGKAAFMFGR
+321 SIMRSVGKAAFMFGK

-378 FGGISGLLTGLI
+378 FGGISGLLVGLI
-390 GMPLDLLKSGVSWI
+390 GLPLDLLKDGISWI

-422 SDMISN
+422 SDMIGN

-433 TDTIVGFIGSIKDSI
+433 TDTIIGFIGSIKDSI
-448 ADIGIGGML
+448 ADIGFGGMI
-457 ANMGIELMKILKKI
+457 ANMGFELLKIFKKI
-471 AMFPLAVAAGAVGA
+471 ATFPLAVAAGAVSG
-485 LAGAFSIDSSASEG
+485 LAAAWPGGDTPGEAFMKG
-499 FMNAF
+499 F
-504 NKVMSA
+504 NKVQNF
-510 GDATLDSMKIQGDGM
+510 GDSSIDSMKIQGDGM
-525 NEKGEE
+525 NEKGEQ

-537 ENSQGQSNL
+537 ENAQGQASL
-546 VTAAGSNSTVAV
+546 SSVGSSNSTVAV
-558 ADNSKKSN
+558 ADNSKKTNS
-566 VTTTIINSQPKNRVG
+566 TTTIINTQPRNRIS
-581 DTLQNAYG
+581 DTTQFAFG

>member
-1 MAIDLA
+1 MAKDAEQQGEDRNNKLDQLIQTMVKA
-7 EEQQKI
+7 KEEEQ
-13 RNAKLDKIIQSMV
+13 A
-26 KTKEAEEASAESIIS
+26 AAESIES
-41 QTKLSTA
+41 QTKLSA
-48 LQDKG
+48 VLQEKG
-53 NTLSADQTNQ
+53 NDLTSEQTRE
-63 FEKLLESLNGDSG
+63 FEKLLATLSGDSG

-84 ANARAQQLL
+84 ANARAQQLI
-93 DLLGDIAD
+93 DILGDIAD
-101 NTADLGKIDS
+101 NTKDLGKIDS
-111 VAEGAFA
+111 VAEGAFT

-129 LTAGLVVGITES
+129 LSAGVVFGITES
-141 FAKIVKVLGK
+141 FVKLGK
-151 SILKA
+151 ILTKGVLKA
-156 VAPIVKSVLRLWKT
+156 VGPIVKSVLRLWKT

-181 IPFVKSFTT
+181 IPFVKSFTS

-198 FKAGFVAKT
+198 FKAGFVART
-207 GGLSK
+207 SNIGK
-212 SIGDVFKIVTKGL
+212 SIASTFKVVTNSL
-225 KNMKSAFSAGFN
+225 KNMKAAFAAGFS
-237 GLKVFRT
+237 GLKTFRT
-244 ATGQFGKLGFFGKL
+244 ATGQFGKLGFFGKM
-258 GKILGTLAK
+258 GKLLGTLSK
-267 PFKAIGNIVK
+267 PFKAMAGMLRSFK
-277 SIKNYVL
+277 AYVL
-284 APMKGIGA
+284 APVDGI
-292 VLAPLKSM
+292 KSALSSIKALV
-300 MPSGG
+300 PSGG
-305 GSKIMKPAMGV
+305 SSKSMKAVGEV
-316 IKRVM
+316 IGRVM
-321 SIMRSVGKAAFMFGR
+321 KIMRSVTKAAFGFGR
-336 VLGRLFLPI
+336 ILGRLFVPI

-409 FENFSEQLDSFSF
+409 FENFAEQLNSFSF

-448 ADIGIGGML
+448 ADIGIGATIANVALEML
-457 ANMGIELMKILKKI
+457 KIFKKV
-471 AMFPLAVAAGAVGA
+471 ATFPLAVAAGAAAG
-485 LAGAFSIDSSASEG
+485 LAAAWPGGDTPGEAFMKG
-499 FMNAF
+499 F
-504 NKVMSA
+504 NKVQSF
-510 GDATLDSMKIQGDGM
+510 GDAQIDSMKIQGDGM

-537 ENSQGQSNL
+537 ENAQGQSNL
-546 VTAAGSNSTVAV
+546 GTAAGSNSTVAV

-566 VTTTIINSQPKNRVG
+566 VTTTIINSQPRNRVG